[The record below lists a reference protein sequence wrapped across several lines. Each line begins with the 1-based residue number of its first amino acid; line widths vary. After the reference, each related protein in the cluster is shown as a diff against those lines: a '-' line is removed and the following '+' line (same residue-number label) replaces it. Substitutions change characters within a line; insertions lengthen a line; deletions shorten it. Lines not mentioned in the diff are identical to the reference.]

1 MSGLAR
7 RDSTTAACRVV
18 LSLLAVA
25 LLVGFAPSAAASGAR
40 PMVLAVHTGSD
51 SEVSMVLETNGS
63 LPGGNDLSED
73 DLSVTIGGEPVSTT
87 VTPLASSRL
96 SVVLVIDTS
105 GGMAPDELEA
115 VQSGATEFLL
125 RLPPGA
131 QSAVVA
137 SGGSARLVAP
147 LRSGPG
153 PALSAVSALR
163 PDGDRSTAA
172 GVSLAARELSTART
186 GPRQIVVFTTG
197 ADNGDPS
204 VARLSDELVQA
215 GVLTCVVQTQP
226 VDFWTRV
233 VDRAGGS
240 IVASQTGDVVTSFE
254 ELAATLEDQYL
265 VAFDAPALPA
275 VATVGVGDTG
285 SANRTLVRIPDP
297 APGGA
302 SAVRDGTVATSGPGA
317 FLVLLLGLLV
327 VALIGLGIVLARR
340 RSPAAVAATV
350 PAPVPTPEPDATL
363 FTTER
368 PRSAMGPP
376 LASLL
381 SDSGSTS
388 ARAASGK
395 TQLSG
400 RLATDARP
408 AAPIVLRGHG
418 DGVVTLRKKKDA
430 GPSAVAIAGNAAA
443 RFFGVRALG
452 SDSDLLNTLDPY
464 EGVRALDWDGRESTG
479 FEVRATGDWTI
490 QVIPEAAIPTFDTS
504 YEGSG
509 DTVLRF
515 TGVGSRA
522 EITGNAD
529 GRYFSVRQLG
539 DGKDAAARMRL
550 VNTTEAYS
558 GTVDIDSESRLFAI
572 EAVGPWT
579 ITIR

>member
-7 RDSTTAACRVV
+7 RDRTTAACRVV
-18 LSLLAVA
+18 LSLLAVV

-40 PMVLAVHTGSD
+40 PLVLAVHTGSD
-51 SEVSMVLETNGS
+51 SEVSMVLETDGS

-87 VTPLASSRL
+87 VTPLASGRL

-105 GGMAPDELEA
+105 GGMAPEELEA

-147 LRSGPG
+147 LSSGPG
-153 PALSAVSALR
+153 AALSAVSALR

-172 GVSLAARELSTART
+172 GASLAARELSTARP
-186 GPRQIVVFTTG
+186 GPHQIVVFTTG

-204 VARLSDELVQA
+204 VARLSDELVRA

-226 VDFWTRV
+226 VDFWTRI

-240 IVASQTGDVVTSFE
+240 IVASQTEDVVTSFE

-275 VATVGVGDTG
+275 VAAVGVGDTG

-297 APGGA
+297 ARGGA

-340 RSPAAVAATV
+340 RSPAAVAGAV
-350 PAPVPTPEPDATL
+350 PAPVPGPEPDATL
-363 FTTER
+363 FTPER
-368 PRSAMGPP
+368 PRAAVGPP

-395 TQLSG
+395 TQPSV

-418 DGVVTLRKKKDA
+418 DGVVTLRKKDA
-430 GPSAVAIAGNAAA
+430 GRSAVAITGNAAA

-490 QVIPEAAIPTFDTS
+490 EVIPEAAIPTFDTS

-522 EITGNAD
+522 EITGNAE

-539 DGKDAAARMRL
+539 DGRDAAARMRL
-550 VNTTEAYS
+550 VSTTEAYS
-558 GTVDIDSESRLFAI
+558 GAVDIDSESRLFAI

>member
-1 MSGLAR
+1 
-7 RDSTTAACRVV
+7 VV

-25 LLVGFAPSAAASGAR
+25 LLVGLAPSAAASGAR
-40 PMVLAVHTGSD
+40 PLVLAVHTGSD
-51 SEVSMVLETNGS
+51 SEVSMVLETDA
-63 LPGGNDLSED
+63 LPSGDNLSED
-73 DLSVTIGGEPVSTT
+73 DLSVTIGGRPVSTT
-87 VTPLASSRL
+87 VTPLASGRL

-105 GGMAPDELEA
+105 GGMAPEELEA

-147 LRSGPG
+147 LSSGPG
-153 PALSAVSALR
+153 AALSAVSALR

-172 GVSLAARELSTART
+172 GASLAARELSTARP
-186 GPRQIVVFTTG
+186 GPHQIVVFTTG

-204 VARLSDELVQA
+204 VARLSDELVRA

-233 VDRAGGS
+233 VDRSGGS
-240 IVASQTGDVVTSFE
+240 IVASPTEDVVTSFE

-275 VATVGVGDTG
+275 VAAVGVGDTG
-285 SANRTLVRIPDP
+285 SANRTLVRLPDP
-297 APGGA
+297 APGGV
-302 SAVRDGTVATSGPGA
+302 SAARDAMVATSGSGA

-340 RSPAAVAATV
+340 RSPAAVAAAV
-350 PAPVPTPEPDATL
+350 PAPEPDAKL

-368 PRSAMGPP
+368 SRAAVGPP

-381 SDSGSTS
+381 SDKGSTS

-395 TQLSG
+395 TQPSG

-490 QVIPEAAIPTFDTS
+490 EVVPEAAIPTFDTS

-522 EITGNAD
+522 EITGNAE

-539 DGKDAAARMRL
+539 GGRDAAARRRL

-572 EAVGPWT
+572 EAVGPWK
-579 ITIR
+579 ISIL

>member
-18 LSLLAVA
+18 LSLLAA

-51 SEVSMVLETNGS
+51 SEVSMVLETNGP

-131 QSAVVA
+131 QSGRRFRRFRAA
-137 SGGSARLVAP
+137 CRTA
-147 LRSGPG
+147 
-153 PALSAVSALR
+153 ALR
-163 PDGDRSTAA
+163 ARTGTVRRQCATPRRRSIDRGRSTP
-172 GVSLAARELSTART
+172 AARELSTART

-285 SANRTLVRIPDP
+285 SANRTRAD
-297 APGGA
+297 
-302 SAVRDGTVATSGPGA
+302 
-317 FLVLLLGLLV
+317 
-327 VALIGLGIVLARR
+327 
-340 RSPAAVAATV
+340 
-350 PAPVPTPEPDATL
+350 
-363 FTTER
+363 
-368 PRSAMGPP
+368 PRSRP
-376 LASLL
+376 
-381 SDSGSTS
+381 
-388 ARAASGK
+388 
-395 TQLSG
+395 G
-400 RLATDARP
+400 RR
-408 AAPIVLRGHG
+408 VRG
-418 DGVVTLRKKKDA
+418 A
-430 GPSAVAIAGNAAA
+430 
-443 RFFGVRALG
+443 
-452 SDSDLLNTLDPY
+452 
-464 EGVRALDWDGRESTG
+464 
-479 FEVRATGDWTI
+479 
-490 QVIPEAAIPTFDTS
+490 
-504 YEGSG
+504 
-509 DTVLRF
+509 
-515 TGVGSRA
+515 
-522 EITGNAD
+522 
-529 GRYFSVRQLG
+529 
-539 DGKDAAARMRL
+539 
-550 VNTTEAYS
+550 
-558 GTVDIDSESRLFAI
+558 
-572 EAVGPWT
+572 
-579 ITIR
+579 